1 MKPTEIDI
9 EAVLA
14 QLSLDEKVALLSGID
29 GWHTKAIPR
38 LGVPSVRMS
47 DGPNGVRGTRFF
59 NGVPAACLPCETALG
74 ATFDQD
80 LIRQL
85 GQLLG
90 QECKAKGA
98 HVLLGP
104 TINIQRGPLGGRGF
118 ESFSE
123 DPVLSGTLAASYC
136 EGVSS
141 ENIIATPKHLVC
153 NDQEHERVAV
163 NSIVTDRA
171 LREIYLLPFQI
182 ALGRARPGA
191 LMTSYNKVNGTHAS
205 EDPRLLRDIVRQEWK
220 YEGLIVSDWFG
231 TYSVSEALNAGLDL
245 EMPGMSH
252 FRGPSLIHAI
262 TSNKVK
268 EHTIDERVRS
278 VLRMVNLASR
288 SNIPEMAP
296 EVQRNLPATSALL
309 RRAASESVVLLKNEG
324 NILPLNPSKK
334 TLVLG
339 PNANIATYCGGGSAS
354 LPAYYTTTPLQGIRA
369 KTTSPDLVSFT
380 QGVYGHKELPL
391 LGEQLCTAEDGRVGY
406 TFRVYTESKEANP
419 ARVAVDTLHM
429 TSSSAFL
436 MDYMHPQVKS
446 DVYYVTMDG
455 TFTPTETG
463 EYEFGLTVAGTG
475 LLYVDGKLVVDNKT
489 HQRQGTSF
497 FGIGTPEERGSIH
510 LTAGQKYAVHVDY
523 GTAPTSNLKVKNVV
537 SFGPGGVRVGGARR
551 IEPAQAVEEAVR
563 LAADTSAFDQVVV
576 CIGLNSDWESE
587 GFDRPHMDLPAG
599 SDELVHRVL
608 AARPDAVV
616 VVQSGTPVTMPWA
629 SNAKALLQAW
639 YGGNEAGNG
648 IADVLF
654 GDVNPAAKLPLTFP
668 VTLAQNPSYLNY
680 RSEGGRV
687 LYGEDVYVGYRYY
700 DAVGVQP
707 LFRFGHG
714 LSYTSFASSGL
725 SLAVQDTPKVT
736 DASLSPSVTV
746 KNTGE
751 RAGAEVLQVYVA
763 PPPTTALRRPIRELK
778 AFHKVPVLAPGES
791 RTVHLPPI
799 SLALAT
805 SYWDENRDAWLS
817 EAGAYTLHVVGTGA
831 DNVVSQT
838 FVVES
843 SRWWTGLHGNVAT
856 KAVNGV
862 NGHA

>member
-14 QLSLDEKVALLSGID
+14 QLSLDEKVALLAGID

-74 ATFDQD
+74 ATFDED
-80 LIRQL
+80 LIREL

-136 EGVSS
+136 EGVQA
-141 ENIIATPKHLVC
+141 ENIIPTPKHLVC

-205 EDPRLLRDIVRQEWK
+205 EDPRLLRDIVRNEWK
-220 YEGLIVSDWFG
+220 YEGMIVSDWFG

-252 FRGPSLIHAI
+252 FRGPCLIHAI

-268 EHTIDERVRS
+268 EHTVDERVRS
-278 VLRMVNLASR
+278 VLRMVQLAAR
-288 SNIPEMAP
+288 SQIPENAP

-309 RRAASESVVLLKNEG
+309 RRAASESVVLLKNEN
-324 NILPLNPSKK
+324 NILPLSPTKK
-334 TLVLG
+334 TLVIG
-339 PNANIATYCGGGSAS
+339 PNANIAAYCGGGSAA
-354 LPAYYTTTPLQGIRA
+354 LPAYYTTTPLQGIRN
-369 KTTSPDLVSFT
+369 KTASPDLVTFT
-380 QGVYGHKELPL
+380 QGAYGHKELPL
-391 LGEQLCTAEDGRVGY
+391 LGEQLRVPEDGRVGY
-406 TFRVYTESKEANP
+406 TFRVYTESKEQNP

-436 MDYMHPQVKS
+436 MDYMHPQVKG
-446 DVYYVTMDG
+446 DVYYITMDG

-463 EYEFGLTVAGTG
+463 DFEFGLTVAGTG
-475 LLYVDGKLVVDNKT
+475 LLYVDGQLVVDNKT
-489 HQRQGTSF
+489 NQRQGTSF
-497 FGIGTPEERGSIH
+497 FGIGTPEERGAIH
-510 LTAGQKYAVHVDY
+510 LKAGQTYAVHVDY
-523 GTAPTSNLKVKNVV
+523 GTAPTSSLKVKNVV

-563 LAADTSAFDQVVV
+563 LAADTASFDQVVV
-576 CIGLNSDWESE
+576 CVGLNSDWESE
-587 GFDRPHMDLPAG
+587 GFDRLHMDLPAG
-599 SDELVHRVL
+599 SDALVHRVL

-629 SNAKALLQAW
+629 PQTKALVQAW

-654 GDVNPAAKLPLTFP
+654 GDVNPAAKLPLSFP

-714 LSYTSFASSGL
+714 LSYTSFAASAL
-725 SLAVQDTPKVT
+725 TVTVVDTPVIKS
-736 DASLSPSVTV
+736 ASLSLSLTV
-746 KNTGE
+746 ANTGD
-751 RAGAEVLQVYVA
+751 RAGAEVLQVYVS
-763 PPPTTALRRPIRELK
+763 PPPTTVIRRPVRELK
-778 AFHKVPVLAPGES
+778 AFHKVSLLQPGES
-791 RTVHLPPI
+791 RAVTLPPI

-817 EAGAYTLHVVGTGA
+817 EAGAYTVHVVGTGA
-831 DNVVSQT
+831 GNSNTVSQT
-838 FVVES
+838 FVVHA
-843 SRWWTGLHGNVAT
+843 SRWWTGLLGDVT
-856 KAVNGV
+856 SKT